1 MEKKRVV
8 FSTGPDPV
16 SSCRDTGGPGRYP
29 NLFTSCR
36 TILPVTMYPDR
47 ETFGKIVAEEPGLSA
62 AGRET
67 LLALYDGPQK
77 IPQILARVNA
87 TGQDS
92 GKKEHA
98 ISESAL
104 RKRLEVL
111 IGPGIVARAGN
122 ERTNPY
128 YFIRRS
134 WLFNRYIL
142 VRCRE
147 NPAGGLLDLKILL
160 GEISRSAGEGKSE
173 NVQPRVISAIG
184 ERTERSHAVEAAY
197 GTFSSLLG
205 NPGAIG
211 DYLEGIYADIFTG
224 KVPASD
230 IDGSL
235 TRDFLRFVATASPQE
250 HEARFFF
257 WYAQFFQ
264 VLDLYD
270 ASAATFEHGVG
281 LARRQNLD
289 LEAILSAARIS
300 RGSILLHKND
310 LAGAKDAFLADAR
323 RSGAPLFAQA
333 KNLLGAAGVEL
344 ICGATAP
351 ALAPARLTMAARKAA
366 EADPSRQDPD
376 NEEVRAD
383 IWRRT
388 GTLFRLTGEYDK
400 ARESY
405 VAAEAIYEDGM
416 FWGRVR
422 LIPELA
428 ELMRAYAF
436 ASPDTATA
444 DPYLARAA
452 GLYEE
457 AKVAAQRIR
466 SISRFAHALVGEC
479 ELARIA
485 CQKFGRPLPKD
496 IDAKYSNAFSI
507 YCQIG
512 SKWGMAQCF
521 ISESL
526 LYLAMADLYP
536 DKFADT
542 SDKLALA
549 ETYAKEL
556 GLTAELALIKRI
568 KGHTSPA
575 TELNPLTFL

>member
-1 MEKKRVV
+1 M
-8 FSTGPDPV
+8 
-16 SSCRDTGGPGRYP
+16 
-29 NLFTSCR
+29 
-36 TILPVTMYPDR
+36 MYPDR
-47 ETFGKIVAEEPGLSA
+47 ETFGRIVADEPGLSA
-62 AGRET
+62 AGRGT
-67 LLALYDGPQK
+67 LLALYDGPLK
-77 IPQILARVNA
+77 IPQILTRVNA
-87 TGQDS
+87 AGQ
-92 GKKEHA
+92 KEHA

-111 IGPGIVARAGN
+111 IGLGIVARAGN

-134 WLFNRYIL
+134 WLFNRYVQ
-142 VRCRE
+142 VRCRG
-147 NPAGGLLDLKILL
+147 NPDGGLLDLKILL
-160 GEISRSAGEGKSE
+160 GEISRTGGEGKQE
-173 NVQPRVISAIG
+173 GVQPRVISAIG
-184 ERTERSHAVEAAY
+184 ERTERGHEVEKAY
-197 GTFSSLLG
+197 STFSALLG

-211 DYLEGIYADIFTG
+211 DYLEGIYDDIFTG
-224 KVPASD
+224 KVPESD

-235 TRDFLRFVATASPQE
+235 ARDFLRFVATAPPNE

-270 ASAATFEHGVG
+270 AAEATFEHGIS
-281 LARRQNLD
+281 LARGQNLD
-289 LEAILSAARIS
+289 LAAILSAARIS
-300 RGSILLHKND
+300 KGSVLLHKND
-310 LAGAKDAFLADAR
+310 LAGAKEAYLADAR
-323 RSGAPLFAQA
+323 RAGAPAFTQA
-333 KNLLGAAGVEL
+333 RNLLGAAEAEL
-344 ICGATAP
+344 ICGAVAP
-351 ALAPARLTMAARKAA
+351 GLAPARLTLAAKMAA
-366 EADPSRQDPD
+366 EADPGHHDPD
-376 NEEVRAD
+376 CEEVRAD

-388 GTLFRLTGEYDK
+388 GTVFRLTGELDR

-405 VAAEAIYEDGM
+405 AAAEAIYEDGM

-422 LIPELA
+422 LLPELA

-436 ASPDTATA
+436 AAPDAAAA
-444 DPYLARAA
+444 DPYLARAS

-457 AKVAAQRIR
+457 AKAAAQRIR
-466 SISRFAHALVGEC
+466 SISWFAHTLVGEC

-496 IDAKYSNAFSI
+496 IDAKYSSAFSI

-536 DKFADT
+536 DKYADT

-575 TELNPLTFL
+575 AELNPLTFL

>member
-1 MEKKRVV
+1 MHQ
-8 FSTGPDPV
+8 
-16 SSCRDTGGPGRYP
+16 
-29 NLFTSCR
+29 
-36 TILPVTMYPDR
+36 ITMYPDR
-47 ETFGKIVAEEPGLSA
+47 ETFSTIVAAEPDLSA
-62 AGRET
+62 AGRKT
-67 LLALYDGPQK
+67 LVALYDGPLK
-77 IPQILARVNA
+77 IRPILSRVNA
-87 TGQDS
+87 AAGRNS
-92 GKKEHA
+92 GEKEHA
-98 ISESAL
+98 ITESAL

-111 IGPGIVARAGN
+111 IGRGIVARAGN

-134 WLFNRYIL
+134 WLFNRYVL

-160 GEISRSAGEGKSE
+160 GEVSRTAGEGKPE
-173 NVQPRVISAIG
+173 GVQPRVISAVG
-184 ERTERSHAVEAAY
+184 ERTERSHEVEKAY
-197 GTFSSLLG
+197 GTFSALLG

-211 DYLEGIYADIFTG
+211 EYLEGIYADIYTG

-235 TRDFLRFVATASPQE
+235 ARDFLRFVATAPPAE

-270 ASAATFEHGVG
+270 ASAATFGHGIG

-289 LEAILSAARIS
+289 PDAILSAARIS
-300 RGSILLHKND
+300 KGSVLLHKND
-310 LAGAKDAFLADAR
+310 LAGAKDAYLADAR
-323 RSGAPLFAQA
+323 RAGAPAFAQA
-333 KNLLGAAGVEL
+333 KNLLGAAEAEL

-351 ALAPARLTMAARKAA
+351 ALAPARLTLAAKKAA
-366 EADPSRQDPD
+366 EADPEHRDPD
-376 NEEVRAD
+376 TEEIRAD

-388 GTLFRLTGEYDK
+388 GTLYRLTGDYDK

-405 VAAEAIYEDGM
+405 RAAEAIYEDGM

-422 LIPELA
+422 LLPELA
-428 ELMRAYAF
+428 DLMRAYAF
-436 ASPDTATA
+436 AAPDAAAA

-452 GLYEE
+452 GLYED
-457 AKVAAQRIR
+457 AKAAAQRIR

-496 IDAKYSNAFSI
+496 IDAKYSSAFGI

-526 LYLAMADLYP
+526 LYLSMADIYP
-536 DKFADT
+536 DKYADT
-542 SDKLALA
+542 ADKLALA

-556 GLTAELALIKRI
+556 GLAAELALVKRI
-568 KGHTSPA
+568 RGHADPA
-575 TELNPLTFL
+575 AELNALTFL

>member
-1 MEKKRVV
+1 
-8 FSTGPDPV
+8 
-16 SSCRDTGGPGRYP
+16 
-29 NLFTSCR
+29 
-36 TILPVTMYPDR
+36 
-47 ETFGKIVAEEPGLSA
+47 
-62 AGRET
+62 
-67 LLALYDGPQK
+67 
-77 IPQILARVNA
+77 
-87 TGQDS
+87 
-92 GKKEHA
+92 
-98 ISESAL
+98 
-104 RKRLEVL
+104 
-111 IGPGIVARAGN
+111 
-122 ERTNPY
+122 
-128 YFIRRS
+128 
-134 WLFNRYIL
+134 
-142 VRCRE
+142 
-147 NPAGGLLDLKILL
+147 
-160 GEISRSAGEGKSE
+160 
-173 NVQPRVISAIG
+173 VISAIG
-184 ERTERSHAVEAAY
+184 ERTERSHAVEEAY

-235 TRDFLRFVATASPQE
+235 ARDFLRFVATAPPKE

-281 LARRQNLD
+281 LARTQNLD
-289 LEAILSAARIS
+289 PDAILSAARIS
-300 RGSILLHKND
+300 KGSVLLHKND

-323 RSGAPLFAQA
+323 RSVAPLFAQA
-333 KNLLGAAGVEL
+333 KNLLGAAEVEL

-351 ALAPARLTMAARKAA
+351 ALAPARLTLAAKKAA
-366 EADPSRQDPD
+366 EADPSRHDPGYRGD
-376 NEEVRAD
+376 PGGYLAEDRDALPAHRRIRQSPRELRGGRGSLRGRHVLGQGAPDPGACRAD
-383 IWRRT
+383 AGVCI
-388 GTLFRLTGEYDK
+388 
-400 ARESY
+400 
-405 VAAEAIYEDGM
+405 AA
-416 FWGRVR
+416 
-422 LIPELA
+422 
-428 ELMRAYAF
+428 
-436 ASPDTATA
+436 PDAAAA

-457 AKVAAQRIR
+457 AKAAAQRIR

-556 GLTAELALIKRI
+556 GLTAELSLIKRI
-568 KGHTSPA
+568 KRHASPSA
-575 TELNPLTFL
+575 ELNPLTFL